1 MLPYWRTEILHS
13 GLAIYVI
20 VLFGIIIILFYFYCF
35 SLLLLFFFFDQMAV
49 ARLHADFSVCLPPT
63 QRSKSRV
70 VFVLPA
76 LTESLM
82 MRIENRVLNKVLVFK
97 EITVFMHCKLL
108 IFKSLL
114 WMQIMQDERPSACAF
129 YLPKYSRGPGVLL
142 QTVNL
147 KYHLWYSGQ
156 KVILNVFFLYDWLI
170 FKWDRYW
177 YSVAKLMS

>member
-20 VLFGIIIILFYFYCF
+20 VLFGIIIIFILF
-35 SLLLLFFFFDQMAV
+35 LLLLSSSSFFFFWPNGCSTSSC
-49 ARLHADFSVCLPPT
+49 RFSVCLPPT

-156 KVILNVFFLYDWLI
+156 KVILNVFFLYDWLV

>member
-35 SLLLLFFFFDQMAV
+35 SLLLLLLFFWPNGCSTSSC
-49 ARLHADFSVCLPPT
+49 RFSVCLPPT

-156 KVILNVFFLYDWLI
+156 KVILNVFFLYDWLV